1 MINIIFQ
8 VMVVL
13 QVVEMQVVEMIGMVA
28 VVAVVLAVLELP
40 VQILVDKVELVAQVE
55 SVCKI
60 LQ

>member
-1 MINIIFQ
+1 MIDLIFQ

-13 QVVEMQVVEMIGMVA
+13 QVVEMQVVEMIGMVVV
-28 VVAVVLAVLELP
+28 VVAALEVSELP

-60 LQ
+60 LR